1 MKFKSDIEVQAGL
14 KDSSGAIGTSGQLLS
29 STSSG
34 VSWTSLNGFVP
45 YVGATANVN
54 LGTHTLLA
62 AKGVFSSSGSGN
74 TVEIG
79 HPSGS
84 GIALNITKGGN
95 GEGLYINKT
104 SGSGNAVTI
113 IGTLNATTLVKAG
126 GTAAQFLKADG
137 TVDSTTY
144 VPASRTITINGV
156 TQSLAANQTWTVSG
170 GVSGSGAVGQ
180 VAYWDGTTSI
190 TGESNLFWDATN
202 DRLGIGTTSPLEA
215 LEVIKSTAYTT
226 IYTGANGNGASG
238 LACSSDN
245 RTNTWFIGSRKDSI
259 GGASGT
265 DRFNI
270 LYNTNSILTATT
282 GGNVGIGTTSPSAK
296 LDVTDTSAGSLVNN
310 ITVQNASN
318 TTSTE
323 AGIFFAPTIATGNI
337 RGARITGI
345 QEDGNNA
352 IGLKFYTGLG
362 ATISEKMRITS
373 GGNVGIGTAS
383 PTQKVQI
390 GDGTGTNSQYLRIF
404 SAQADIYIGQSGGTI
419 LSQPANQS
427 GLIVSDNNN
436 FPLALGTVLSQ
447 PLILG
452 TSNTE
457 RMRITSSGNVGIGT
471 TSPSSLLHI
480 QGSGYFPAKMITLS
494 GAEPTRYSANI
505 GTLIVDGSKIGLA
518 LGTRS
523 DNVNYDNSLVVV
535 NGNVGIGTTSPSARL
550 NIYNGQRNTD
560 ILVLQNDQINGDFVQ
575 GFVGISFQDQ
585 NGTNASAIRSFSN
598 LFSQWGSTLTFST
611 NITSG
616 PGLVERMRINSGG
629 NVGIG
634 TTAPDQRLTVDGN
647 IRAGG
652 VGNGFLLDTTGANF
666 TNGMKVVN
674 SFETAVFSGRG
685 SAGYVIAG
693 DNNLRFGF
701 GVNYSAGESM
711 RITTNGDVCI
721 GTTSANSK
729 FNVTST
735 FGNTVTFN
743 NTSGFSSASF
753 LGFQASGNG
762 IGGISRNGLANSVLY
777 NTTSDYRLKEDFQD
791 FQGLDLIDN
800 INVYDFKWKGINQR
814 EYGVIAHELKEV
826 IPNLVTGEKD
836 GESMQ
841 QVDYSKLV
849 PILIQSI
856 KELKAEIEILK
867 NK

>member
-202 DRLGIGTTSPLEA
+202 DRLGIGTP
-215 LEVIKSTAYTT
+215 
-226 IYTGANGNGASG
+226 
-238 LACSSDN
+238 
-245 RTNTWFIGSRKDSI
+245 
-259 GGASGT
+259 
-265 DRFNI
+265 
-270 LYNTNSILTATT
+270 
-282 GGNVGIGTTSPSAK
+282 SPSAK

-362 ATISEKMRITS
+362 ATISERMRITS
-373 GGNVGIGTAS
+373 GGNVGIGTTS
-383 PTQKVQI
+383 PTERLTVSNGKLALTTDDVTI
-390 GDGTGTNSQYLRIF
+390 GGK
-404 SAQADIYIGQSGGTI
+404 IYGYNDTSVNLFSGGLKFETRFFNGSAYVYRDVMTI
-419 LSQPANQS
+419 N
-427 GLIVSDNNN
+427 
-436 FPLALGTVLSQ
+436 
-447 PLILG
+447 
-452 TSNTE
+452 
-457 RMRITSSGNVGIGT
+457 SSGNVGIGT
-471 TSPSSLLHI
+471 TSPTRTLDVNGSIALSFNGETQIVNDQRGTDSISIRGASNINFHTFSVSSYVERMRI
-480 QGSGYFPAKMITLS
+480 
-494 GAEPTRYSANI
+494 ANNGNVGI
-505 GTLIVDGSKIGLA
+505 GTTSPTQRLHLYSSSAISIYN
-518 LGTRS
+518 RIE
-523 DNVNYDNSLVVV
+523 NVNGNTYLGLLANGNTVLSADSAGNNLLLYTESTERMRITST
-535 NGNVGIGTTSPSARL
+535 GNVGIGTTSPSARL

-560 ILVLQNDQINGDFVQ
+560 ILVLQNDQINGDYVQ

-652 VGNGFLLDTTGANF
+652 VGNGFLLDTTGVNF